1 MKYGI
6 VMGVSSVL
14 FMAVAALLAYAN
26 NRWFPGQ
33 MMLHHS
39 AKGIPGFANG
49 AWWGN
54 LFLMSPILFLI
65 GFCAEQWSWQKVG
78 ATLIIGIIVSLYAF
92 LQVYRFGLHD
102 DAWAG
107 AGEIHPAGAVVMVYT
122 AGLLAAFILFYVCSS
137 TERAH
142 VLIIG
147 VLLVLYLPLANH
159 LVLNFLNWVQHFIW
173 CPQIFKEEV
182 RPMIIMRGGLI
193 FATVITTAK
202 LLFPN
207 RWL

>member
-1 MKYGI
+1 MAFL
-6 VMGVSSVL
+6 SVFL
-14 FMAVAALLAYAN
+14 MVIAAILAHVD
-26 NRWFPGQ
+26 NRWLPGQ
-33 MMLHHS
+33 MMLQHS
-39 AKGIPGFANG
+39 AKGIPGIANG

-65 GFCAEQWSWQKVG
+65 GFYAEQWSRQEVL
-78 ATLIIGIIVSLYAF
+78 ATLIIGAVVGSYAF
-92 LQVYRFGLHD
+92 LRVYRFGLHD

-107 AGEIHPAGAVVMVYT
+107 AGEVHPAGVVAMVYT
-122 AGLLAAFILFYVCSS
+122 AGLLAAFILFYVCSNV
-137 TERAH
+137 ERAH

-159 LVLNFLNWVQHFIW
+159 LVLDFLNGAQHFVW

-193 FATVITTAK
+193 FATVITTGK
-202 LLFPN
+202 FLFPD